1 MKESWLTLQERQLKA
16 LMQLW
21 GALFAFAGIVFAGFA
36 SETVYWLNAA
46 GRAIFGWSHPPL
58 SLPSENFWQVL
69 AVSMMAVITVAAIK
83 AARDIRQNIDYV
95 KLIIISKFVSSLGFA
110 VCFFTDG
117 AFFAYLAGF
126 VIDFSIFI
134 LTLWCYKRATN
145 SRVI

>member
-21 GALFAFAGIVFAGFA
+21 GALFALAGVVFAGFA
-36 SETVYWLNAA
+36 TETVYWLNAA
-46 GRAIFGWSHPPL
+46 GRAIFGWSYQPL
-58 SLPSENFWQVL
+58 SLPSESFWQVL

-95 KLIIISKFVSSLGFA
+95 KIIIIAKLTSSIGFA
-110 VCFFTDG
+110 VCYFKAGPFFP
-117 AFFAYLAGF
+117 YVAGF
-126 VIDFSIFI
+126 VIDFSIFL